1 MVKNMKKLVSITL
14 LLVITSIFVV
24 QPFSALAADYPG
36 YIKVS
41 SGSNYLTAGQE
52 NPINIMLKNT
62 GTSEVY
68 EVKAILTVPTGTP
81 GISVVS
87 GSHTLVHKILEGNTY
102 TINPVI
108 YVYEN
113 TPFGVYTIQ
122 LQISYNKWNSYSSAD
137 DYLSIQLNVVVNNV
151 IESKV
156 MIENIVEDPSV
167 TAGIDQTLSSR
178 LENLGTE
185 STTDVSVTISSN
197 SPYLSVLNGS
207 KITKNILNA
216 GEFFN
221 HEFVVGASKNTP
233 IGVYQIESRIYYTDN
248 NGIRRSQ
255 ISNLAYSVDKL
266 SKPKVSVKI
275 DLVNSHLIGGVEN
288 TVNISAM
295 NMGEGIVDDVE
306 VSFVSNSP
314 YIVVLGNGIISMDEI
329 SPSEMDYADS
339 IFAVSRSAPVGV
351 YSVMATVSYDNEDGI
366 PQVETYTLGLSVES
380 VSVSEQTSVI
390 LNGYET
396 SINPVH
402 PGDTFDLELNL
413 GVIGAKAQD
422 VKAILSVDSTM
433 TGISSMSPSQVYLG
447 NIESGEVKKASYSL
461 LIGGLVRSG
470 QYPLR
475 VTVSYLDSEGMMR
488 SLSETLTLDVRG
500 IINFRLINYITM
512 DAVMDEVSELETDL
526 LLVGTE
532 SVDFVSIEV
541 VDDEY
546 FDAVVGSY
554 EYVGAVDPDSPIP
567 FDLKFKA
574 ADGVEGEQ
582 TLKLKLLYTDDLNK
596 EYETILNVP
605 INVVENVSEDVQ
617 VDTGGFWGWIRSLFG
632 LGP

>member
-1 MVKNMKKLVSITL
+1 MVKKMKKLVSITL
-14 LLVITSIFVV
+14 FLVISSIFVI
-24 QPFSALAADYPG
+24 QPYSALAADYPG

-68 EVKAILTVPTGTP
+68 EVEAILSFPTGTP
-81 GISVVS
+81 GISIIS

-108 YVYEN
+108 YVDEN

-137 DYLSIQLNVVVNNV
+137 DYLSIQLNVVVNNA

-156 MIENIVEDPSV
+156 MIENIVEDSSV
-167 TAGIDQTLSSR
+167 TSGIDQTLSYR
-178 LENLGTE
+178 IENLGTE
-185 STTDVSVTISSN
+185 SATDLSISISSS
-197 SPYLSVLNGS
+197 SPYFSVLNGS

-216 GEFFN
+216 GESFN
-221 HEFVVGASKNTP
+221 HEFLLRTSKNTP
-233 IGVYQIESRIYYTDN
+233 IGVYQIISSIYYNDN
-248 NGIRRSQ
+248 KGIRKNQ
-255 ISNLAYSVDKL
+255 ITNLAYSLDKI
-266 SKPKVSVKI
+266 SKPKVSVEVS
-275 DLVNSHLIGGVEN
+275 LVNPRLVGGVEN
-288 TVNISAM
+288 TVNVSTM
-295 NMGEGIVDDVE
+295 NMGEGAVNDVD

-314 YIVVLGNGIISMDEI
+314 YIVVLGNGRLSMGGV
-329 SPSEMDYADS
+329 SPAEMVFADS
-339 IFAVSRSAPVGV
+339 VFAVSRNAPVGV
-351 YSVMATVSYDNEDGI
+351 YSVMATVSYDDDDGI

-380 VSVSEQTSVI
+380 ISVSEQTSVI
-390 LNGYET
+390 LTGYET
-396 SINPVH
+396 SLNPVH

-413 GVIGAKAQD
+413 GVIGATAQD
-422 VKAILSVDSTM
+422 VKAILSVDSSM

-447 NIESGEVKKASYSL
+447 NIEPGEEKNASYSL

-512 DAVMDEVSELETDL
+512 DVVMDKVSELETNL

-532 SVDFVSIEV
+532 NVDFVSIEV

-567 FDLKFKA
+567 FDLKFKV
-574 ADGVEGEQ
+574 ADRVEGEQ

-596 EYETILNVP
+596 EYETVLNIPV
-605 INVVENVSEDVQ
+605 NVVENTLEDVQ
-617 VDTGGFWGWIRSLFG
+617 ADTGGFWGWLRSLFG